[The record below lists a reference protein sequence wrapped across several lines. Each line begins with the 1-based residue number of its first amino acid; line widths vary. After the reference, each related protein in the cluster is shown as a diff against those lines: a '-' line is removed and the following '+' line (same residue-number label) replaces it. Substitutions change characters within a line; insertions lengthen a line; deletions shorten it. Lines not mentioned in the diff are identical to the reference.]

1 MIGTTARARHG
12 AASALGSTFAT
23 LLSALFVL
31 AIAGCAHKGGT
42 KTTHTSPA
50 PKGGG
55 KTTEKTVT
63 EASAKEPDHIQVQ
76 HILIGFAGSVPG
88 KSIMRTLEEAK
99 TLAYSLLDSAKAGTS
114 FDDLVVR
121 HTDDSP
127 PGVYGMSNLGVVS
140 AGPPKEYPRDGMVP
154 AFGNVG
160 FKLAVGEIGIA
171 DYDPKTSP
179 FGYHVIKRVE

>member
-1 MIGTTARARHG
+1 MTSTPQGAHRAVSARASVAIALALALVPFALGASGCASKGGSKTQAGGMSTTA
-12 AASALGSTFAT
+12 T
-23 LLSALFVL
+23 
-31 AIAGCAHKGGT
+31 
-42 KTTHTSPA
+42 
-50 PKGGG
+50 
-55 KTTEKTVT
+55 TTEGSMST
-63 EASAKEPDHIQVQ
+63 APAKEPDHIRVQ
-76 HILIGFAGSVPG
+76 HILIGFTGSVRG
-88 KSIMRTLEEAK
+88 KNITRTPEEAR

-127 PGVYGMSNLGVVS
+127 PGIYGMSNLGVVS
-140 AGPPKEYPRDGMVP
+140 AGPPKEYPREGMVP